1 MTASS
6 LPGFRDSYP
15 EDFVLRRHIF
25 SGWREV
31 ARRYG
36 FVEYDG
42 PPLEALELYTAKS
55 GPEIVGSCTASW
67 TGEVGRWRSG
77 RR

>member
-25 SGWREV
+25 AGWREV
-31 ARRYG
+31 AKRYG
-36 FVEYDG
+36 FVE
-42 PPLEALELYTAKS
+42 
-55 GPEIVGSCTASW
+55 
-67 TGEVGRWRSG
+67 
-77 RR
+77 